1 LILHLQRAIGN
12 QSVQRLLQAKPAGP
26 EAVPNPSA
34 SGRSGHDFPW
44 TPVHAEISV
53 NVQSKPA
60 VNTSGDIYEEKA
72 KRIPEQVMQMSPPPL
87 QRTYPYTG
95 GWTGYQAVP
104 PGQEQGRL
112 QTKRGESGNFEPA
125 GTQPIVHG
133 MSRLPGRSLEPSAR
147 SLLDLRFR
155 QNLSEAQIHTDDRTA
170 TLSRSPERI
179 GTQPNN
185 SGTGK
190 TINVNHVVIYLNDSY
205 IDFHTTEG
213 TFRYHV
219 DYTGLIP
226 GEYSAGAVVEGNNV
240 DFTLNGHLGE
250 FEFSYQIEPGQPNP
264 STFFANQA
272 SVLFNITNEEAP
284 EFTAPE
290 EREEEEADPSTTYL
304 SLEEALR
311 RCESGD
317 LPGVKVFPYRGTR
330 FGAAPIMAHR
340 DGDHIVV
347 KQPVYVLGNADF
359 GSQTR
364 TLPTETFIGG
374 VRLQPNEIVR
384 LHTYEPRWY
393 HLNITGSTAG
403 DIENEFCVTGE
414 QMLDIARESTNR
426 TVLNVGLTAVD
437 AALFFVPVGR
447 VAEFLGRP
455 ILNVAGRSTRNL
467 AAAIML
473 GMREAGPTAFAGIAS
488 RTGTVVVEQQA
499 VSQVGGRA
507 ITQTVAY
514 ATVEFSEQTMTR
526 ATTAAATEGL
536 AEVGGERL
544 AAEAV
549 SRTVMVTVVDAV
561 GGRSVSTLTTPTGDA
576 ALDAM
581 IDQAFSQTFDTATTP
596 GAGPA
601 AGQGVVPVA
610 PEIAAGFTQ
619 AQVQGF
625 RRFVGKRFSDA
636 DIQVLQQLW
645 DDAARAGDGATL
657 NASNSRRLFDL
668 HRDRFWARVRAN
680 DTARA
685 LFEDAGCRF
694 TGGAPHFMLNGQ
706 QITMTIDHIIERQTA
721 PQLALTASN
730 LRISFSRENSVVLR
744 LLHELDPFQ

>member
-1 LILHLQRAIGN
+1 MHTFAKKPKTAQQAAIVNPTVPGRAQFEHSHDTTSITRLERAIGN
-12 QSVQRLLQAKPAGP
+12 QSVQQLLQAKPAGL
-26 EAVPNPSA
+26 EAASNPSA
-34 SGRSGHDFPW
+34 SGPFGHDLPR
-44 TPVHAEISV
+44 TPAH
-53 NVQSKPA
+53 SK
-60 VNTSGDIYEEKA
+60 TSLNDGSTG
-72 KRIPEQVMQMSPPPL
+72 EQPVIH
-87 QRTYPYTG
+87 
-95 GWTGYQAVP
+95 
-104 PGQEQGRL
+104 E
-112 QTKRGESGNFEPA
+112 
-125 GTQPIVHG
+125 
-133 MSRLPGRSLEPSAR
+133 MSRLPGQSHEPSAR
-147 SLLDLRFR
+147 SFLEPRLGRNF
-155 QNLSEAQIHTDDRTA
+155 SEVQIHTNDRA
-170 TLSRSPERI
+170 AALSRSPERI
-179 GTQPNN
+179 AMKPND
-185 SGTGK
+185 SGTSEA
-190 TINVNHVVIYLNDSY
+190 INVSHVVIYLNDSY

-213 TFRYHV
+213 TFRYHL
-219 DYTGLIP
+219 DHTGLVP
-226 GEYSAGAVVEGNNV
+226 GEYSASAVVEGNNV

-250 FEFSYQIEPGQPNP
+250 FEFSYQIKPGQPNP

-290 EREEEEADPSTTYL
+290 ERGEEEVDPSTTYL

-340 DGDHIVV
+340 DGNHIVV

-393 HLNITGSTAG
+393 HLNITGSTSG

-414 QMLDIARESTNR
+414 QMLQIARESTNR
-426 TVLNVGLTAVD
+426 TILNIGLTAVD

-473 GMREAGPTAFAGIAS
+473 GMREASPTAFAGIAS

-507 ITQTVAY
+507 ITQTVGY
-514 ATVEFSEQTMTR
+514 ATVEFSEQTVTR
-526 ATTAAATEGL
+526 ATTAAAAEGV
-536 AEVGGERL
+536 AEIGGERL
-544 AAEAV
+544 AAQAV
-549 SRTVMVTVVDAV
+549 SRTVTVTVVDAA
-561 GGRSVSTLTTPTGDA
+561 GSRSVSTLTTPTGDA

-581 IDQAFSQTFDTATTP
+581 IDQAFSQTFDMATTP
-596 GAGPA
+596 GATPA
-601 AGQGVVPVA
+601 PGQGVVPVA

-645 DDAARAGDGATL
+645 DDAARAGDSATL
-657 NASNSRRLFDL
+657 NASNSRHLFDL
-668 HRDRFWARVRAN
+668 HRNRFWARVRAN

-685 LFEDAGCRF
+685 LFEDAGCQF
-694 TGGAPHFMLNGQ
+694 TDGAPYFMLNGQ
-706 QITMTIDHIIERQTA
+706 RITMTIDHVIERQTA